1 MPPLY
6 GLLALRSRWYD
17 IFEIFLLETNGPVKV
32 NPIST
37 QDKLR

>member
-6 GLLALRSRWYD
+6 GLLSLRSRWYD
-17 IFEIFLLETNGPVKV
+17 IFEIFFYETNGPIKV
-32 NPIST
+32 NPIQL